1 MFISFKAL
9 RGRKMKYDLL
19 RNIIKDTERIIF
31 GEEIDKKYLTDGL
44 NLDYGEADVLVF
56 VENQEEIIN
65 IIKFANENL
74 IPITPRGA
82 GTCLTGAIIP
92 DKKGIVLDLSK
103 MNNILE
109 LDEENFNITVEP
121 GVLLQD
127 VQAYVEERGLFYPP
141 DPGEKTSTIGGN
153 ISTNAGG
160 MRAVKYGVT
169 RDYVRELEIVTGNG
183 ETITVGSKTIKNS
196 SGLDLKDLVVGSE
209 GTLGII
215 TKATLKLI
223 PKPKNTVNIL
233 ISFEKLEDAIKSV
246 SKIIK
251 LNANPTAIEFMER
264 NIVENSEKFLNLKLP
279 SNIGNAYLILT
290 FDGEEKEIIS
300 NYTNAKEAAI
310 NSGALDFKVLNE
322 NEAIDTW
329 KIRGALASSVMEFNE
344 QLPIDI
350 VVPINKTSEFVEFTN
365 KSGEKHGLQVI
376 YFGHAGDGNTHVSI
390 IRNGMEKVD
399 WKKKSY
405 DLAYEL
411 YIKSHEL
418 NGLPSGEHGIGLSKK
433 EFFKNVTGEKELLY
447 MKGLKAV
454 FDKNNI
460 LNEGKVYC

>member
-1 MFISFKAL
+1 
-9 RGRKMKYDLL
+9 MKYDLL
-19 RNIIKDTERIIF
+19 RNIIKDTDRIIL

-44 NLDYGEADVLVF
+44 NLDYGEADVLIF
-56 VENQEEIIN
+56 VENAEEIIK

-82 GTCLTGAIIP
+82 GTCLTGATIPNKQGII
-92 DKKGIVLDLSK
+92 LDLSK

-141 DPGEKTSTIGGN
+141 DPGEKASTIGGN

-264 NIVENSEKFLNLKLP
+264 NIVENSEKYLNLKLP
-279 SNIGNAYLILT
+279 SNMGNAYLILT

-300 NYTNAKEAAI
+300 NYTNAEEAAI

-365 KSGEKHGLQVI
+365 KSGDKHGLQVI

>member
-1 MFISFKAL
+1 
-9 RGRKMKYDLL
+9 MKYDLL

-56 VENQEEIIN
+56 VENGEEISN

-82 GTCLTGAIIP
+82 GTCLTGATIP
-92 DKKGIVLDLSK
+92 NKQGIVLDLSK

-109 LDEENFNITVEP
+109 LDEENFNVTVEP

-127 VQAYVEERGLFYPP
+127 VQAYVEARGLFYPP

-196 SGLDLKDLVVGSE
+196 SGLDLKDLVIGSE

-264 NIVENSEKFLNLKLP
+264 NIVENSEKYLNLKLP

-290 FDGEEKEIIS
+290 FDGQEKEIIS

-454 FDKNNI
+454 FDNNNI